1 MTSRGSDDRTWP
13 SAASLPGP
21 RREPPDLVSTAVPR
35 VRVCIARA
43 RAGNARDP
51 ERSTPLRHPLPL
63 LDVADRFSACA
74 MREARLAT
82 DWPFAPNRA
91 YVPIPGAPSPA
102 RSSAGALSFN
112 ADESDRVLMSPFL
125 GASLWHGSRFTR
137 YGPSGSSHAVSRPR
151 AQSVPNQ
158 RGVLFFQC

>member
-1 MTSRGSDDRTWP
+1 MSHFAVGRLAAWPHVVSRR
-13 SAASLPGP
+13 L
-21 RREPPDLVSTAVPR
+21 R
-35 VRVCIARA
+35 RA
-43 RAGNARDP
+43 RRFPRGAHQHCPRLRRHARDP

-63 LDVADRFSACA
+63 IDVADRFSACA

-158 RGVLFFQC
+158 RGVLFFNADHRH